1 MFFVPV
7 RLFTDYARRLIWL
20 EVERFRGV
28 CHVSWFLLY
37 AKTRSNTCIMLVGSI
52 RLGKVCG
59 AATVR
64 YGMDSNVQGDSATNA
79 AVFDCN

>member
-1 MFFVPV
+1 
-7 RLFTDYARRLIWL
+7 
-20 EVERFRGV
+20 
-28 CHVSWFLLY
+28 
-37 AKTRSNTCIMLVGSI
+37 MLVGSI